1 MRHIRKRDSS
11 FDPQIAYSVVITTNW
26 TEPLE
31 QHPAILNEPDV
42 FEIADCELPQ
52 HTQYMTYFDLL

>member
-1 MRHIRKRDSS
+1 MRHIRKKDSS
-11 FDPQIAYSVVITTNW
+11 FDPAYCYSVVITTTW

-42 FEIADCELPQ
+42 FEIADCDIPS